1 MIVRV
6 IVGKD
11 GTLKVKTPEQLHG
24 LEELDL
30 VADEEAKESRS
41 ETNWPELWK
50 ALDAV
55 DRLEISPRSHE
66 EILHELREFRER

>member
-6 IVGKD
+6 VVEKD
-11 GTLKVKTPEQLHG
+11 GALKVKDPEQLHG
-24 LEELDL
+24 LEELDI
-30 VADEEAKESRS
+30 VADEKADDSRN

-55 DRLEISPRSHE
+55 DSLGIPPRSQE
-66 EILHELREFRER
+66 EILKELREFREG